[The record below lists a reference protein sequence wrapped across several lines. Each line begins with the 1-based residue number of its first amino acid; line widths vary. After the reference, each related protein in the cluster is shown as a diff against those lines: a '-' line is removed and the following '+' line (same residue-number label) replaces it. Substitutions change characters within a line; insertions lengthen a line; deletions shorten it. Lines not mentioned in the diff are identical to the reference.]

1 MISRLTVENF
11 TLIQNIDI
19 SFGKGFHVITGE
31 TGAGKSMLIGAIS
44 LLLGKRAD
52 SDTVFDKTKKCIVEG
67 VFETEGINIEEI
79 LEKHELDIEPQL
91 SLRREIT
98 PQGKSR
104 AFVND
109 TPVNLSVMNEIGST
123 LFDIHSQHEN
133 LLMSDHQFQLSL
145 VDKFVGNE
153 DLLSKYQTVY
163 KRYNEI
169 LKDLNEHRAKEE
181 KMLAEK
187 DYLEFLFKELEEA
200 NIGQDELSELE
211 KELQVLQN
219 VESIKLSF
227 SKSENL
233 LNSSEINIREM
244 LLEVRNSFSQ
254 VSDYHKLAQDLEKRI
269 NSVLIEIDDITS
281 EVERLLGDI
290 NDNPERLNYIHERI
304 NTINHLCA
312 KHKVQDSKD
321 LMQVFQNIDYK
332 LQEFSS
338 VGDKIEAL
346 EREFKLVSEEIS
358 KAAEALSIS
367 RKKSFKSLSK
377 SIVNVAAELGMPD
390 AKFEFEH
397 NVLEE
402 YTPYGKDYIVSLFSA
417 NKGVPVRPLD
427 KVASG
432 GEMSRIML
440 ALKSI
445 ISERKLTPIII
456 FDEIDTGVSGDI
468 AMKVANIIHKMAQDI
483 QVISISH
490 LPQIAARA
498 QHHFWVYKEEEDEK
512 TVSKLKT
519 LNYED
524 RVVEIAKMISGET
537 LSDAS
542 IIAAK
547 ELLGQSL

>member
-1 MISRLTVENF
+1 MINRLTVENF

-79 LEKHELDIEPQL
+79 LEKYELDIEPQL

-109 TPVNLSVMNEIGST
+109 TPVNLSIMNEIGSI

-153 DLLSKYQTVY
+153 ELLSKYQAVY
-163 KRYNEI
+163 KSYNEI

-254 VSDYHKLAQDLEKRI
+254 VSDYHNIAKDLEQRV

-397 NVLEE
+397 NILEE
-402 YTPYGKDYIVSLFSA
+402 YTPHGKDYIVSLFSA
-417 NKGVPVRPLD
+417 NKGVSVRPLD

-524 RVVEIAKMISGET
+524 RVLEIAKMISGET